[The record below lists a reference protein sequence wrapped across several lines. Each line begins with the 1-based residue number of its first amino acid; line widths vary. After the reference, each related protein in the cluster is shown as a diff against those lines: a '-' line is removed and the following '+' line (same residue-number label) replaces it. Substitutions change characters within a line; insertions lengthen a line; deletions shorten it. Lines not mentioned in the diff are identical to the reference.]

1 MELNDLLIS
10 LSTIIITYFVFRKFN
25 FLIDDVNY
33 SDHKKIGILNNSP
46 IILGGIY
53 LTVSVILLASDDY
66 NYLKFL
72 FYCIDFRYF
81 IRQKLLTKS
90 NYKINSANIYFIFFY
105 IHSKSSN

>member
-33 SDHKKIGILNNSP
+33 SDHKNWYFNNSP

-53 LTVSVILLASDDY
+53 LTVSVIL
-66 NYLKFL
+66 
-72 FYCIDFRYF
+72 
-81 IRQKLLTKS
+81 
-90 NYKINSANIYFIFFY
+90 
-105 IHSKSSN
+105 